1 MTAVHYNNC
10 EHLHISFERKH
21 NKESKE
27 ENICP
32 YLGALHSQNCL
43 RLFVLDSHGTY
54 CMHFQTF
61 KDLIY
66 SEIIQS
72 VTIICLLAIWKI
84 NF

>member
-10 EHLHISFERKH
+10 EHLYERKH

-43 RLFVLDSHGTY
+43 QLFVLDSGVSFWIH
-54 CMHFQTF
+54 ME
-61 KDLIY
+61 LIVC
-66 SEIIQS
+66 IF
-72 VTIICLLAIWKI
+72 
-84 NF
+84 NFLKTLFILRLFSRLQ